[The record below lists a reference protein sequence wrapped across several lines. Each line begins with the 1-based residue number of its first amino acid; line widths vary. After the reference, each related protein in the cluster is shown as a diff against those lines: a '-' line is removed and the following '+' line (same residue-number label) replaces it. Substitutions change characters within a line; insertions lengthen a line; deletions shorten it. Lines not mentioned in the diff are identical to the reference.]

1 MYDKILLAVDGSR
14 SSDLAV
20 SQAILFA
27 KATGGEIKA
36 LFVADDA
43 DVFYFA
49 GTTYPSWLMDSIR
62 TMGEETLAAA
72 ARRMT
77 EAGVCHATKLIE
89 NPVSPGLIAETI
101 VGEANS
107 WGADLIVMGTHGR
120 RGVKRMVMGSVAE
133 GVVRESS
140 KPVLLIR
147 SEIKE

>member
-1 MYDKILLAVDGSR
+1 MYEKILLAVDGSR
-14 SSDLAV
+14 SSDLAL
-20 SQAILFA
+20 SQAIIVA
-27 KATGGEIKA
+27 KATGSEVKA
-36 LFVADDA
+36 LFVADDT

-49 GTTYPSWLMDSIR
+49 GTTYPSWLMDNIR
-62 TMGEETLAAA
+62 KMGEETLDAA
-72 ARRMT
+72 ARRLA
-77 EAGVCHATKLIE
+77 EAGVRHSTKLIE

-101 VGEANS
+101 VREADG

-120 RGVKRMVMGSVAE
+120 RGVKRLVLGSVAE

>member
-14 SSDLAV
+14 SSDLAL

-27 KATGGEIKA
+27 KAAGSEVRA
-36 LFVADDA
+36 VFVADDA

-62 TMGEETLAAA
+62 TLGEETLAAA
-72 ARRMT
+72 DKRLT
-77 EAGVCHATKLIE
+77 EAGVRHSTKLIE

-101 VGEANS
+101 VGEAGA
-107 WGADLIVMGTHGR
+107 WGADLIVLGTHGR
-120 RGVKRMVMGSVAE
+120 RGVKRLVMGSVAE